1 MEKEIL
7 ELIVKCMD
15 LPGLS
20 SPWACG
26 ACKTGL
32 AKVATE
38 VKKNTARSG
47 NVELRI
53 DTLEAEVAAQKETN
67 ETVKEKFNNFEKKVN
82 NVAEKEKNTSEEKI
96 LEEVTDRAS

>member
-1 MEKEIL
+1 M
-7 ELIVKCMD
+7 ELIAKCMD

-20 SPWACG
+20 SPWACS

-32 AKVATE
+32 TKVETE
-38 VKKNTARSG
+38 VKKNTSRIG
-47 NVELRI
+47 NVELSI

-67 ETVKEKFNNFEKKVN
+67 ETLKEKFNNLEKKVN
-82 NVAEKEKNTSEEKI
+82 NVAEKEKNTWGEKI

>member
-1 MEKEIL
+1 M
-7 ELIVKCMD
+7 
-15 LPGLS
+15 S
-20 SPWACG
+20 SAWTCRDCPVCG
-26 ACKTGL
+26 PVAL
-32 AKVATE
+32 ARQVS
-38 VKKNTARSG
+38 RIG